1 MNNKINVLIISD
13 VYAFGKYN
21 KLVYEVAFMKKKF
34 THTIYHTGY
43 DKNKIIENIFKHHSK
58 DFNMSEIIKNIN
70 IETK

>member
-21 KLVYEVAFMKKKF
+21 KLVYELTFLKKKF
-34 THTIYHTGY
+34 THTIYHTLY
-43 DKNKIIENIFKHHSK
+43 DDKKIIENIFKHHSA

-70 IETK
+70 IKTK

>member
-1 MNNKINVLIISD
+1 MINKINVLIISD

-21 KLVYEVAFMKKKF
+21 KLVYVLTLLKKKF

-70 IETK
+70 IEVK